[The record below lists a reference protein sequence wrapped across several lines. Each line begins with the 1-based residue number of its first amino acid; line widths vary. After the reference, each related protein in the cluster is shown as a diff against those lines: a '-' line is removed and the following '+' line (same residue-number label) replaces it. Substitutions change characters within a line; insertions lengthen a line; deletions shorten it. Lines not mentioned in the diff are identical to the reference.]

1 MGLGGGREVSGEG
14 TLRASYKVHRC
25 VCVCPA
31 TGRGRA
37 APGGAGR
44 EPPGGHAGRRASLKK
59 ETRGG
64 GRHGQEAGREPQ
76 PLRGPGAGGM
86 SPLALVP
93 AVPAVSPPCRAGTH
107 PAGSAH
113 DFFFFS
119 FSACSQCGGEPS
131 DLGAWSCITKIPPKH
146 AQRSPGGFSQ
156 SPGGTP
162 PTGPP
167 RRGPAPQ
174 RGWAGREPGCGQL
187 RRQPPSCGFK
197 GFVPSTV

>member
-1 MGLGGGREVSGEG
+1 MSGEG

-37 APGGAGR
+37 GR
-44 EPPGGHAGRRASLKK
+44 EPPRGHAGRRASLKK

-76 PLRGPGAGGM
+76 PLRGPRAGGM

-131 DLGAWSCITKIPPKH
+131 DLGGWSCIIKIHPKH

-156 SPGGTP
+156 SPGGTR
-162 PTGPP
+162 PTGTP

-174 RGWAGREPGCGQL
+174 RGRAGREPGCGQL

>member
-1 MGLGGGREVSGEG
+1 MSGEG

-59 ETRGG
+59 
-64 GRHGQEAGREPQ
+64 RHGEGGDTVRRQAGSPSPWGDPELEGCPLWPLSQ
-76 PLRGPGAGGM
+76 P
-86 SPLALVP
+86 SPWCHPHV
-93 AVPAVSPPCRAGTH
+93 GTH

-131 DLGAWSCITKIPPKH
+131 DLGAWSCITKIPPETCPKKPWGLLPKPWGDP
-146 AQRSPGGFSQ
+146 ANGA
-156 SPGGTP
+156 
-162 PTGPP
+162 P

-174 RGWAGREPGCGQL
+174 RGRAGREPGCGQL